1 MKILNS
7 SSTGSI
13 ISSDYNWKELS
24 LELINYKD
32 KFSLDINRKK
42 IWKLLSRI
50 KNKIFKFQNIYND
63 CLIILW

>member
-7 SSTGSI
+7 SSTGST

-32 KFSLDINRKK
+32 KFSLDN
-42 IWKLLSRI
+42 S
-50 KNKIFKFQNIYND
+50 KFESNICLFSSSSN
-63 CLIILW
+63 LIIK

>member
-24 LELINYKD
+24 LELIKYKD
-32 KFSLDINRKK
+32 KFSLDNSKFESNICLFSSSSNWYK
-42 IWKLLSRI
+42 I
-50 KNKIFKFQNIYND
+50 KNYLEN
-63 CLIILW
+63 L